1 MALCSLALPPCP
13 CWAARAATAPAPPHH
28 SLPSRALHGVCCFTE
43 RSFRDILLL
52 LRAVVADFLASRVR
66 LQLLLGERSISRA
79 VALGAIVKCLLVGR
93 YLNCSVKLLP
103 NFVILIHNYFS
114 SVFYA
119 CCWDLLFAVWL
130 QCCLS
135 WARNEVREKAAW
147 G

>member
-66 LQLLLGERSISRA
+66 PQLLLGERSISRA

-93 YLNCSVKLLP
+93 DLNCSVKLLP
-103 NFVILIHNYFS
+103 NFVSLIHN
-114 SVFYA
+114 
-119 CCWDLLFAVWL
+119 
-130 QCCLS
+130 
-135 WARNEVREKAAW
+135 
-147 G
+147 